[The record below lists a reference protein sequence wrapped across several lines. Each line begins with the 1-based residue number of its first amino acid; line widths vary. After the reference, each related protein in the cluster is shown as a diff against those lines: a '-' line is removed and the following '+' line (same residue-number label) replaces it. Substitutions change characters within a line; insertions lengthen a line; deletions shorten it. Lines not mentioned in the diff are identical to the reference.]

1 MATYLDFASDEEQ
14 AQTLSTYLAKL
25 SKDSDKDAVS
35 NLIATYQAGDV
46 TTFWKKFLESSSVLF
61 SSEIPERDLE
71 VLFMGMASLFKK
83 SGVSTIHSVVPS
95 LITIV
100 TANPEDK
107 SLLRL
112 RILTNTYNILG
123 NISPQDRYELF
134 MAILNFTLGLK
145 KSDTMIPFLGQESLE
160 SRIAEWG
167 LNAQQ
172 KSKVYKLTREIYK
185 QNKKNI
191 EANDWTIRYLTTLE
205 EPLSADAK
213 QVALSAVRD
222 SLAASDLFEFDRLL
236 EIPSVKDLESSNSQ
250 LFELLKIFVSG
261 NLETFRKFL
270 EKNPTVIQ
278 SNGLDLEAST
288 TKIRLLSLAS
298 LAGNS
303 QEVSYS
309 TVAQALQVDES
320 EVESWIIAGISE
332 NILQARMDQLRN
344 VVIINGAMKRS
355 FGTEEW
361 KTLGSSLDIW
371 CQSVKSLLATL
382 NNAKNLQREQISQ
395 NSQ

>member
-83 SGVSTIHSVVPS
+83 SGASTIHSVVPS